1 MLKRAMDVF
10 YASVDTAMQVTKG
23 TAEADTAS
31 WQITLTTAAVAS
43 FYNLIGARR
52 RAEEATSSSERAR
65 YLIQHAWGM
74 VSLPALKTIS
84 LQASKLLKGASVAD
98 RIEVAGVPCFVL
110 SREPAPELAAAI
122 RRYHCKFGQ
131 KGTMNKLSTIDEQQE
146 ETAPAPCASN
156 KKPFARANTR
166 YRQRDIILH
175 LTGGGFFA
183 HIIASDLPFLLD
195 WSASTGACVICPE
208 YSLLPENT
216 FPDALLDVE
225 AVYRA
230 LQSHEGVQALGFEPN
245 RIILT
250 GESAGGNLAA
260 ALCVKLC
267 MDTAGIPTCLSNNPA
282 VGEAS
287 GNGSAKSESCLPC
300 ALVLSCPVLNLSM
313 EMSYSRVV
321 GNNDPVLPH
330 GLISAISDAYGAGV
344 NKRDPLVSPYFA
356 ADSVLEHF
364 PPTLFFA
371 SSNDPLLDDSVA
383 LNQRLR
389 SLGVESDLRAAQNLP
404 HAYLGLGTAG
414 FPEAQEVQRQ
424 LIDWL
429 NFQLHRG
436 ESERNN

>member
-84 LQASKLLKGASVAD
+84 LQASKFLKGASVAD

-110 SREPAPELAAAI
+110 SRDPAPELAAAI
-122 RRYHCKFGQ
+122 RRYHCKSGQ
-131 KGTMNKLSTIDEQQE
+131 KGTMNKLSTIDEQE
-146 ETAPAPCASN
+146 ETTPAPYTAN
-156 KKPFARANTR
+156 KKPFARSNTR

-208 YSLLPENT
+208 YSLLPEHT
-216 FPDALLDVE
+216 FPDALLEVE

-230 LQSHEGVQALGFEPN
+230 LQSHEGVHALGFEPN

-267 MDTAGIPTCLSNNPA
+267 MDATGIPICLSTPTPGAGTSSNNP
-282 VGEAS
+282 
-287 GNGSAKSESCLPC
+287 NSESCLPC
-300 ALVLSCPVLNLSM
+300 ALVLSCPVLNLTM
-313 EMSYSRVV
+313 ETSYSRVV
-321 GNNDPVLPH
+321 GSNDPVLPH
-330 GLISAISDAYGAGV
+330 GLISAICNAYGAGI
-344 NKRDPLVSPYFA
+344 NKTDPLVSPYFA
-356 ADSVLEHF
+356 ADSVLERF

-371 SSNDPLLDDSVA
+371 SSNDPLLDDAVA

-389 SLGVESDLRAAQNLP
+389 SLGVESYLRAAQNLP

-429 NFQLHRG
+429 NFQLHRDDA
-436 ESERNN
+436 E

>member
-1 MLKRAMDVF
+1 MDVF

-31 WQITLTTAAVAS
+31 WQITLTAAAVAS
-43 FYNLIGARR
+43 FYNITGARK

-110 SREPAPELAAAI
+110 SRDPAPELAAAI
-122 RRYHCKFGQ
+122 RRYHCKSGQ
-131 KGTMNKLSTIDEQQE
+131 KGTMNKLSTIDEQE
-146 ETAPAPCASN
+146 ETAPAPCTAN
-156 KKPFARANTR
+156 KKPFARSNTR

-208 YSLLPENT
+208 YSLLPEHT
-216 FPDALLDVE
+216 FPDALLEVE

-230 LQSHEGVQALGFEPN
+230 LQSHEGVHALGFEPN

-260 ALCVKLC
+260 ALCVKLG
-267 MDTAGIPTCLSNNPA
+267 MDATGIPSCLSPNL
-282 VGEAS
+282 GEGS
-287 GNGSAKSESCLPC
+287 GQEPSIIAPKAESCLPC

-321 GNNDPVLPH
+321 GSDDPVLPH
-330 GLISAISDAYGAGV
+330 GLISAISNAYGAGID
-344 NKRDPLVSPYFA
+344 KRDPLVSPYFA
-356 ADSVLEHF
+356 ADSVLERF
-364 PPTLFFA
+364 PPTQFFA
-371 SSNDPLLDDSVA
+371 SSIDPLLDDAVA

-389 SLGVESDLRAAQNLP
+389 SLGVESYLRAAQNLP

-429 NFQLHRG
+429 NYQLHRDDA
-436 ESERNN
+436 EPSK